1 MLTPELVER
10 CWMLFSSM
18 NTEGS
23 GGRKRKRKG
32 LRLHA
37 HHENFMGLQL
47 PPPEQGNEW
56 YQQREMADG
65 GCLFWSLAACVTGY
79 TNPAWICKDVS
90 TGKKLRALVYGVI
103 RELSRDAASPR
114 WRALWR
120 ERVSNT
126 LRSTTEAKDS
136 SVAGLLAAA
145 QAMKTTGAYAE
156 MMDELT
162 AEIPFLQLKL
172 VNGVVP
178 QFNYQQ
184 VRDFVRATNEAATIT
199 RNVRKPSILENSKN
213 RFQQNLIGVDTQ
225 DTSAKNEIAMIKPF
239 FHRNSSDGDY
249 ERVFAKCVS
258 PAGPFEMVDIM
269 ISRQSL

>member
-1 MLTPELVER
+1 
-10 CWMLFSSM
+10 M

-32 LRLHA
+32 LRLHG

-162 AEIPFLQLKL
+162 AEIPFLQLDQAYPFVEL
-172 VNGVVP
+172 HSQWTRWVNICSWAMDSWGDSRVEGLLLAAALERDVIVYMRKERP
-178 QFNYQQ
+178 TRWESIGAFPGKDGGESRGLQDPDPIRLLFNQRYEENNGFATMIGGNHYDVLAQRP
-184 VRDFVRATNEAATIT
+184 VRLPGAAT
-199 RNVRKPSILENSKN
+199 
-213 RFQQNLIGVDTQ
+213 
-225 DTSAKNEIAMIKPF
+225 
-239 FHRNSSDGDY
+239 
-249 ERVFAKCVS
+249 
-258 PAGPFEMVDIM
+258 
-269 ISRQSL
+269 